1 MVEFKDY
8 SHRNKPK
15 EELIWTEV
23 NPNAKY
29 FFDNILNYISD
40 DEDVIAVQKAI
51 KYFINADKLC
61 SFYVPEFYFV
71 ALIEGHRRFMNR
83 YDNLLSF
90 ECDNA
95 IHFSSSKHLLK
106 KLKKTWKIR
115 KLKIGNPSQYYLF
128 LVSVVNRL
136 INEGYDISSAIDKII
151 KNRCECDQACY
162 SFLCKTSGDR
172 KSTRLNSSHTDISR
186 MCGQGIYYDNHFL
199 TYKPLATLE
208 LYGTDG
214 IVTKGDVLL
223 FVIQ

>member
-8 SHRNKPK
+8 SNRNKPK

-61 SFYVPEFYFV
+61 SFYVPEFYFE
-71 ALIEGHRRFMNR
+71 ALIEGRRQFFMNG

-90 ECDNA
+90 ECDRA
-95 IHFSSSKHLLK
+95 IHFSSSKRLLK

-115 KLKIGNPSQYYLF
+115 KLKIGSPSQYYLF
-128 LVSVVNRL
+128 LVSVVNRF
-136 INEGYDISSAIDKII
+136 INEGYDISSAMDKII
-151 KNRCECDQACY
+151 KNRWDRDQACY
-162 SFLCKTSGDR
+162 SFLCKTSGIN
-172 KSTRLNSSHTDISR
+172 KKYCI
-186 MCGQGIYYDNHFL
+186 CGKGIYYDDHFL
-199 TYKPLATLE
+199 TYQPLATLE

-214 IVTKGDVLL
+214 FVMHGKVLS